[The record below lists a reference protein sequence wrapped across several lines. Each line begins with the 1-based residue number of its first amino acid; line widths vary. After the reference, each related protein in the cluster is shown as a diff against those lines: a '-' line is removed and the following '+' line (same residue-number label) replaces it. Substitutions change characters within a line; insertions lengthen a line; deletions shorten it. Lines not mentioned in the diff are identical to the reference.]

1 MLEKNT
7 ALVFLLQ
14 DADILGCW
22 YPTNTT
28 VGYILIIGV
37 VKDYRRHG
45 VGKMFNYIISKADS
59 KILGFEYLK
68 NPE

>member
-1 MLEKNT
+1 M
-7 ALVFLLQ
+7 
-14 DADILGCW
+14 
-22 YPTNTT
+22 
-28 VGYILIIGV
+28 GYILIIGV
-37 VKDYRRHG
+37 VKEYRRHG